1 MGSFDTQ
8 KGYPRIWIRRSDW
21 NGKLRKWVGKWH
33 PVHRLL
39 CEWEQGE
46 IPTGWT
52 VDHECGLKSCLD
64 HLGACTRP
72 ENTRRERERERGE
85 RPVGHPQPTQQL
97 LEAALVPEAPQPTA
111 TDHFEIALFTHISR
125 PVFERRAVDLADL
138 VKLLTT
144 FVQIAEKKQ
153 APCWSPT
160 RYLESATSR
169 SNAGVDA
176 VSALVFDLDRVP
188 PDHKRLNGICWIGH
202 TTWSHRHEAPRW
214 RVVIPLAQPV
224 ASASWS
230 DVWQRARA
238 ALCPE
243 ADPVCKDASR
253 AYWVPSHAPG
263 VQPEKASHA
272 GPLLNPDQLPALQRQ
287 PNAAVHT
294 NATAVT
300 GDRRRGEAYMTQ
312 VLDNLAAVA
321 SGGRNAGLNRAAWT
335 LGHWVAAGALEQS
348 TVEEG
353 LYAAA
358 EQNGL
363 VADDGERQAWATIR
377 SGLSAGLQQPMDL
390 DDGR

>member
-1 MGSFDTQ
+1 
-8 KGYPRIWIRRSDW
+8 
-21 NGKLRKWVGKWH
+21 VGKWH

-72 ENTRRERERERGE
+72 ENTRRERARERGE

-97 LEAALVPEAPQPTA
+97 LEAAFVSEAPQPTA
-111 TDHFEIALFTHISR
+111 ADSFDIALFVHISR

-144 FVQIAEKKQ
+144 FVEITEKKQ
-153 APCWSPT
+153 ARCWSPT
-160 RYLESATSR
+160 RYADGATSR
-169 SNAGVDA
+169 GNAGVEV

-188 PDHKRLNGICWIGH
+188 PDPKRLNGVCWIGH
-202 TTWSHRHEAPRW
+202 TTWSHQSDAPRW

-224 ASASWS
+224 ASASWR

-243 ADPVCKDASR
+243 ADPVCKDPSR

-263 VQPEKASHA
+263 AQPQKASHA
-272 GPLLNPDQLPALQRQ
+272 GPLLNPDQLPTLDSNPKGARGNR
-287 PNAAVHT
+287 PTVS
-294 NATAVT
+294 
-300 GDRRRGEAYMTQ
+300 GSPRRAEAYMTQ
-312 VLDNLAAVA
+312 VLDNLAIVA
-321 SGGRNAGLNRAAWT
+321 SGGRNDALNRAAWT

-377 SGLSAGLQQPMDL
+377 SGLSAGLQQPKDL
-390 DDGR
+390 DEAR